1 MHCDILRAMN
11 LKRLFIPITAFI
23 LLGNV
28 MLGRGPAQSSHPDLS
43 GKWTLIEGDP
53 GADSPLGNEGSI
65 IQDASAV
72 TFQAPKIPLKV
83 PFDGSTT
90 TRQDSAFVWQ
100 YEGRWVGFAFVVS
113 MKAGSGL
120 TPANFTDLMVVSP
133 TSADTMTMVLMR
145 TPKAGKVMI
154 IYTLKYRKG

>member
-1 MHCDILRAMN
+1 MI
-11 LKRLFIPITAFI
+11 KRLFLAIAAFA
-23 LLGNV
+23 LFGNV
-28 MLGRGPAQSSHPDLS
+28 IWVEGQTQSSRPDLS

-53 GADSPLGNEGSI
+53 RASSPLANEGSI

-72 TFQAPKIPLKV
+72 TFQSLKV

-113 MKAGSGL
+113 MKASSGG
-120 TPANFTDLMVVSP
+120 TPANFTDLMVVTP

-145 TPKAGKVMI
+145 TPKSGKVMT
-154 IYTLKYRKG
+154 IYTLRYMRS